1 MAETKRIPE
10 RSEIAEQDKWAIH
23 DIYATDE
30 LWEADL
36 QKAKDLIPTV
46 SAFAGKLGGSAQNL
60 LDYMKLT
67 EEIAVLADALGNYA
81 MRRSDE
87 DARVSKYQ
95 AMVGSL
101 MSTYVALEA
110 ASSFSTPEIMA
121 ISDETMEKFYA
132 ELPELERYRP
142 TLEQELRDCLAEMR
156 RNQLLFDLETEP
168 ELVEQRIYERSA
180 LLCRYRYLQRKARAL
195 GLRAIL

>member
-46 SAFAGKLGGSAQNL
+46 SAFAGKLGESAQNL

-67 EEIAVLADALGNYA
+67 EEIRACRCAG
-81 MRRSDE
+81 
-87 DARVSKYQ
+87 Q
-95 AMVGSL
+95 
-101 MSTYVALEA
+101 
-110 ASSFSTPEIMA
+110 
-121 ISDETMEKFYA
+121 
-132 ELPELERYRP
+132 
-142 TLEQELRDCLAEMR
+142 LRHA
-156 RNQLLFDLETEP
+156 P
-168 ELVEQRIYERSA
+168 
-180 LLCRYRYLQRKARAL
+180 
-195 GLRAIL
+195 LR

>member
-36 QKAKDLIPTV
+36 QKAKALIPTV

-110 ASSFSTPEIMA
+110 ASSFSTEMP
-121 ISDETMEKFYA
+121 SSSSST
-132 ELPELERYRP
+132 P
-142 TLEQELRDCLAEMR
+142 TRLAR
-156 RNQLLFDLETEP
+156 
-168 ELVEQRIYERSA
+168 
-180 LLCRYRYLQRKARAL
+180 
-195 GLRAIL
+195 